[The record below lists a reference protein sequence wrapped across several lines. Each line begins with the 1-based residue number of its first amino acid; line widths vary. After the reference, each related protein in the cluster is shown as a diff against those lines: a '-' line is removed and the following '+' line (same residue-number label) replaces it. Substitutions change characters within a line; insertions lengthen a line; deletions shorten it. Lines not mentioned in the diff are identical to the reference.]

1 MSPEEK
7 SMKRFREILA
17 ADAEAISAG
26 FAQMEYDDFIK
37 AIQLPVELK
46 VETA

>member
-17 ADAEAISAG
+17 ADAEVISAG
-26 FAQMEYDDFIK
+26 FAQMSVEDFLK
-37 AIQLPVELK
+37 AIEYT
-46 VETA
+46 ESTSDA

>member
-7 SMKRFREILA
+7 SLKRFKEILA
-17 ADAEAISAG
+17 ADAEVIAHGLAE
-26 FAQMEYDDFIK
+26 MEYDDFVK
-37 AIQLPVELK
+37 AMQLPVVLK